1 MQVKKYRAK
10 TIKGAIGRV
19 RKVLGPEA
27 MIISTR
33 RLGER
38 GESDGFEIA
47 AVPAGDDT
55 SNKDSSTFGEVK
67 SELMSIKEMIYLLNH
82 SSSIIEKLMMNPT
95 ILNLYAKLIRNGV
108 SDHYARVFLER
119 AGTLQEQPAD
129 HTDNIRDKTIKEIM
143 HVIEVKDPFE
153 ACLPQP
159 ARPPARPARLV
170 PQSGTGRQGEAARG
184 MSGQARDKN
193 QVIAAFI
200 GTTGVGKTTTIAKLA
215 AQLMLKAR
223 KKVGL
228 ISIDS
233 YRIGAMEQLKTYAH
247 ILGIPCF
254 PAFNRKDLLFALRK
268 MEGRDVVLID
278 TAGQSQY
285 DMSRIEEL
293 KKMMTADLA
302 ISSHLLLSVGTTESE
317 MSRTAINFGPLQ
329 FQSYIFTK
337 IDEAERCGSIINQ
350 IMKLH
355 APISYITTGQ
365 NVPEDIEGA
374 SKEKILNL
382 LLMNRN

>member
-159 ARPPARPARLV
+159 
-170 PQSGTGRQGEAARG
+170 G

-285 DMSRIEEL
+285 DMSRIDEL

-317 MSRTAINFGPLQ
+317 MSRTAVNFGPLQ

-350 IMKLH
+350 IMRLH